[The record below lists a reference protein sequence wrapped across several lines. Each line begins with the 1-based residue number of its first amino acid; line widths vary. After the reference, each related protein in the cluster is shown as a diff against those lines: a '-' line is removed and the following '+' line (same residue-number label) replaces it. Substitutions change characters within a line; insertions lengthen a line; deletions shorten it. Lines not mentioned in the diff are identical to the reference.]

1 MGGCETWLPAGAMDP
16 RYLAQDEDKLADQ
29 ALPAGWHPD
38 PVGRHQYRY
47 WDGNGWTSHV
57 ADNGV
62 AAIDPVPARS
72 SGADTGVSGAISA
85 LGTQLLAGGSGSA
98 GSGIGGERQG
108 RTGEREEDEVPSA
121 VVAPESTSERRAIED
136 PAVRPELRR
145 IIVHGVVW
153 FLIGLALIGG
163 HLGATAYVKR
173 RTAWLDAAW
182 DPGGGHCPV
191 LLRWRQWRQRV
202 GADRDCC
209 VRVARPP
216 PDRRRSRSG
225 TPARRSTGARRS
237 RSSLTR
243 PILRTH
249 RCGGSPT
256 KRLGRCS
263 RHGSCWRCGI
273 GAVFYAGVNWRRH
286 ELMKSALSAGPWRS
300 SSASITPS
308 GKGWVVILTSVE
320 PSVARFKVAGA
331 SRKSKLVSRAFEET
345 VSWTGDVGS
354 DVVVRTTESSALL
367 RLHRLNNESAET
379 PVVKDLA
386 QPTPAPEGVTPDGDF
401 VCGSCA
407 RVRNV
412 A

>member
-72 SGADTGVSGAISA
+72 SGADTGVSGTISA

-173 RTAWLDAAW
+173 RTAWLDAHGTPVAGTVRSYF
-182 DPGGGHCPV
+182 DGGSGDSGSARTV
-191 LLRWRQWRQRV
+191 TV
-202 GADRDCC
+202 AF
-209 VRVARPP
+209 RVARP
-216 PDRRRSRSG
+216 
-225 TPARRSTGARRS
+225 
-237 RSSLTR
+237 R
-243 PILRTH
+243 PIEDDHARGLR
-249 RCGGSPT
+249 
-256 KRLGRCS
+256 
-263 RHGSCWRCGI
+263 
-273 GAVFYAGVNWRRH
+273 
-286 ELMKSALSAGPWRS
+286 
-300 SSASITPS
+300 
-308 GKGWVVILTSVE
+308 
-320 PSVARFKVAGA
+320 
-331 SRKSKLVSRAFEET
+331 
-345 VSWTGDVGS
+345 
-354 DVVVRTTESSALL
+354 
-367 RLHRLNNESAET
+367 
-379 PVVKDLA
+379 PVV
-386 QPTPAPEGVTPDGDF
+386 PPGREGHDP
-401 VCGSCA
+401 
-407 RVRNV
+407 R
-412 A
+412 